1 MICLLFIES
10 PFLGII
16 EVYEHPILIN
26 MLHALPEDFVTWPCL
41 AALVVLF
48 VVYRTNRLSSFR
60 KRMEAVRSRPQLNV
74 APHKVI
80 VALDLVDLFV

>member
-1 MICLLFIES
+1 
-10 PFLGII
+10 
-16 EVYEHPILIN
+16 

-41 AALVVLF
+41 AALVVFF

-60 KRMEAVRSRPQLNV
+60 KRMEAVRSRPLLNV